1 MRRREV
7 IWLLGGAAATW
18 SLTARAQQTALP
30 VVGFLGSRAAGDDPQ
45 LLAAF
50 RLGLKEVGRID
61 GQNVTIEYHFAGN
74 QYERLPAMAAALVRR
89 RVTVICANGPAAK
102 AAKAATATIPIVFTV
117 GFDPVEVGLVTSL
130 NRPGGNI
137 TGLSVLDVEL
147 GPKRLELLHELIPKA
162 TNVAALVNPAD
173 HARASAISGNMLAA
187 ARKLGLKLQILYANT
202 DTELDTVF
210 ANLVRQQISALVI
223 GGDPFFNSR
232 GEHLGALSVRYGVP
246 TIFQFREFAAA
257 GGLVSYGADLV
268 DSYRQVGI
276 YAGRILNGEKAA
288 DLPVQQATKAELI
301 LNLKTA
307 KMLGIIVPN
316 TTVGRADEVIE

>member
-307 KMLGIIVPN
+307 KMLGITVPN